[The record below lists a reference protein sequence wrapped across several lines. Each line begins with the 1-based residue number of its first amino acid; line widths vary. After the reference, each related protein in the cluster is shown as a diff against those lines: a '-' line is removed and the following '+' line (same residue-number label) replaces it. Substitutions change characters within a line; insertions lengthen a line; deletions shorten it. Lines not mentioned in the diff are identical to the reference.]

1 MYYRLTL
8 ILQCMCHLL
17 SLIWGN
23 VQEYFAITWNSN
35 TTQTNW
41 SDSDF
46 AQTIW
51 AKICWVG
58 ALFCTFLYSRVSTS
72 DPSDRPCVPQRAT
85 LCPPVC
91 QQFRTS
97 CETAKSRLFYN
108 GGKRFNWFMSC
119 DDQFLQAQASF
130 RTSETSTSLQ
140 LPKLQE

>member
-58 ALFCTFLYSRVSTS
+58 ALFCTFLYFRVSTS
-72 DPSDRPCVPQRAT
+72 VPAT
-85 LCPPVC
+85 LRPSASDLVSPVC
-91 QQFRTS
+91 QQFRTI
-97 CETAKSRLFYN
+97 CETAKIRLFYN
-108 GGKRFNWFMSC
+108 GGERFNWFMSC
-119 DDQFLQAQASF
+119 DDQFLQAQAIF
-130 RTSETSTSLQ
+130 RTSESSTSQ
-140 LPKLQE
+140 NYWICKNK